1 MTCKEQYIKD
11 HPNLSEDHV
20 KGVIRNTCPHDYGYL
35 DEAYWC
41 NGRNDDNCK
50 KCWDRKVQEDEKN
63 KNEQFIYE
71 PFEYTLPEYK
81 DLCLDCS
88 LLKSMDEDGE
98 KTCPKVPRLFT
109 EKIIKCEHRVP
120 RESEF
125 KKFKEAGEA
134 FAKGMTDGVTG
145 VSEKGKELG
154 EFMRKQYGIPK
165 KVWDDLQKIPVHEGL
180 IPRWLC
186 KDCIW
191 TKDRTTKDGSP
202 DPVCTNPKSRLVNE
216 SCEGVWSCSWY
227 EKSNNDDSDKP
238 TGTIKDSGARMEFAT
253 GAVTDS
259 HDGKGR
265 CDLMPLDVVA
275 GFRGQILNDIYDYQ
289 TSGDPKYLKIALQKF
304 IDKYMKDISTALLE
318 VSIHFE
324 EGAKKYGEYNWQK
337 GIPTHRHIDSAV
349 RHYLKFMRGDKDEPH
364 DRAFI
369 WRLLCCIWT
378 CIHKPELND
387 YSKENKE
394 VKES

>member
-11 HPNLSEDHV
+11 HPILSEEALE
-20 KGVIRNTCPHDYGYL
+20 GVMRNMCPHDYGYL

-50 KCWDRKVQEDEKN
+50 KCWNREIPEDEK
-63 KNEQFIYE
+63 KPVEFKPLVTDKI
-71 PFEYTLPEYK
+71 K
-81 DLCLDCS
+81 DDVCRGCTHYGGTFGNNTKFCRERPYNPVVGNVIFCERYAS
-88 LLKSMDEDGE
+88 DE
-98 KTCPKVPRLFT
+98 
-109 EKIIKCEHRVP
+109 
-120 RESEF
+120 ESES

-134 FAKGMTDGVTG
+134 FKKSVAEGLEGASAAAKAFVERFNEAAAKMNKYSGAMSRVEAADEETAIRYTG
-145 VSEKGKELG
+145 AVKNIRELEELG
-154 EFMRKQYGIPK
+154 LKDISSESVSQSG
-165 KVWDDLQKIPVHEGL
+165 KVTVKPGDTVKVSASDSSSS
-180 IPRWLC
+180 
-186 KDCIW
+186 
-191 TKDRTTKDGSP
+191 TTRTGM
-202 DPVCTNPKSRLVNE
+202 
-216 SCEGVWSCSWY
+216 
-227 EKSNNDDSDKP
+227 
-238 TGTIKDSGARMEFAT
+238 IKDSGARIQFAT

-304 IDKYMKDISTALLE
+304 IDKHMKDMSTALLE

-324 EGAKKYGEYNWQK
+324 EGAKKYGEHNWQK

-349 RHYLKFMRGDKDEPH
+349 RHYLKYMRGDHDEPH
-364 DRAFI
+364 DRAFM

>member
-11 HPNLSEDHV
+11 HPNLSEEHV
-20 KGVIRNTCPHDYGYL
+20 KGAMRNTCPHDYGYL

-41 NGRNDDNCK
+41 NGRNEDNCK
-50 KCWDRKVQEDEKN
+50 KCWGREIPEDEKKPVAFKPLVTDKIKDDTCRSCTHYGGTFGN
-63 KNEQFIYE
+63 NTKLCRERPYNPVVGNVILCERYNFNEN
-71 PFEYTLPEYK
+71 
-81 DLCLDCS
+81 
-88 LLKSMDEDGE
+88 
-98 KTCPKVPRLFT
+98 
-109 EKIIKCEHRVP
+109 
-120 RESEF
+120 SEF

-134 FAKGMTDGVTG
+134 FMKGAAEGLKGASAATKAFVERFNEAAAKMSKYSGAIPRVEAADEETAIRYTG
-145 VSEKGKELG
+145 AVKNIRELEELG
-154 EFMRKQYGIPK
+154 LKDISSESLAYGK
-165 KVWDDLQKIPVHEGL
+165 
-180 IPRWLC
+180 
-186 KDCIW
+186 
-191 TKDRTTKDGSP
+191 
-202 DPVCTNPKSRLVNE
+202 
-216 SCEGVWSCSWY
+216 
-227 EKSNNDDSDKP
+227 
-238 TGTIKDSGARMEFAT
+238 IKDSGARIQFAT

-304 IDKYMKDISTALLE
+304 IDKYMKDMSTALLE

-324 EGAKKYGEYNWQK
+324 EGAKKYGEHNWQK

-387 YSKENKE
+387 YGKEADENETKM
-394 VKES
+394 

>member
-11 HPNLSEDHV
+11 HPDLSKESV
-20 KGVIRNTCPHDYGYL
+20 ELVMRNMCPHDYGYL

-50 KCWDRKVQEDEKN
+50 KCWNRKIPEDDKN
-63 KNEQFIYE
+63 KNEQFVYE
-71 PFEYTLPEYK
+71 PFEYNPPEYE

-88 LLKSMDEDGE
+88 LLKSMAKDGK
-98 KTCPKVPRLFT
+98 KTCPKVPRLFA

-134 FAKGMTDGVTG
+134 FAKGAA
-145 VSEKGKELG
+145 
-154 EFMRKQYGIPK
+154 
-165 KVWDDLQKIPVHEGL
+165 EGL
-180 IPRWLC
+180 KGASAATKAFVERFNEAAAKMSKYSGAFIKDNNEEVIKEPVDVTIGDIPLRDISSESL
-186 KDCIW
+186 
-191 TKDRTTKDGSP
+191 G
-202 DPVCTNPKSRLVNE
+202 LNE
-216 SCEGVWSCSWY
+216 SGAIAY
-227 EKSNNDDSDKP
+227 GK
-238 TGTIKDSGARMEFAT
+238 IKDSGARIQFAT

-304 IDKYMKDISTALLE
+304 IDRYMKDMSTALLE

-324 EGAKKYGEYNWQK
+324 EGAKKYGEHNWQK

-394 VKES
+394 YYDEI

>member
-11 HPNLSEDHV
+11 HPDCSKEAFM
-20 KGVIRNTCPHDYGYL
+20 GVMRNMCPHDYGYL

-50 KCWDRKVQEDEKN
+50 KCWNRKIPEDDKKPVAFKPLVTDKIKDDTCRSCIHYGGTFGSNTKLCRERPYN
-63 KNEQFIYE
+63 PVVGNVISCEYYVSNEEEVNEFTKATMDYISKT
-71 PFEYTLPEYK
+71 FDLPKE
-81 DLCLDCS
+81 
-88 LLKSMDEDGE
+88 
-98 KTCPKVPRLFT
+98 
-109 EKIIKCEHRVP
+109 IIKP
-120 RESEF
+120 S
-125 KKFKEAGEA
+125 
-134 FAKGMTDGVTG
+134 
-145 VSEKGKELG
+145 
-154 EFMRKQYGIPK
+154 
-165 KVWDDLQKIPVHEGL
+165 
-180 IPRWLC
+180 
-186 KDCIW
+186 
-191 TKDRTTKDGSP
+191 
-202 DPVCTNPKSRLVNE
+202 
-216 SCEGVWSCSWY
+216 
-227 EKSNNDDSDKP
+227 
-238 TGTIKDSGARMEFAT
+238 IKDSGARIQFAT

-304 IDKYMKDISTALLE
+304 IDKYMKDMSTALLE

-324 EGAKKYGEYNWQK
+324 EGAKKYGEHNWQK

-394 VKES
+394 